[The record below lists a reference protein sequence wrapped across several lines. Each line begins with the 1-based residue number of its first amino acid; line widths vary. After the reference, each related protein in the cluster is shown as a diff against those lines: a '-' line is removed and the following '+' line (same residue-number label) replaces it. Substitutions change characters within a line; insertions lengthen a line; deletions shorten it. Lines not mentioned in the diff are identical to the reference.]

1 MKMTLCERLRL
12 AARVLRLGDAA
23 FHAVPSPRLDELRVT
38 ALTRKVIRLSSAWDC
53 KPEMVEQAKR
63 HIAAELGHAAESSV
77 VFDVSCDL
85 DDGYYQVRGELY
97 VPVPPEGGDD
107 E

>member
-1 MKMTLCERLRL
+1 MTLCERLRL
-12 AARVLRLGDAA
+12 AARVLRLGEAA
-23 FHAVPSPRLDELRVT
+23 FPAVSPPRLDEL
-38 ALTRKVIRLSSAWDC
+38 KVACMEKKFIRLSSAWDC

-77 VFDVSCDL
+77 IFDVSCDL